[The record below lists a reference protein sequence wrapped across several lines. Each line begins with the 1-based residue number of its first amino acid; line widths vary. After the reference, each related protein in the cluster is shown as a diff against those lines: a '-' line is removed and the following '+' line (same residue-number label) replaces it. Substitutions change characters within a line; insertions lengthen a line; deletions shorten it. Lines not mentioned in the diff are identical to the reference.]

1 MGELLSALMPLADR
15 LESEMAQRI
24 GDVEIDA
31 PVAILIILKV
41 NSFLMTI
48 ILIKN
53 LYK

>member
-15 LESEMAQRI
+15 LESEMAQRF
-24 GDVEIDA
+24 GDVEIDT
-31 PVAILIILKV
+31 PVGDFDYFEGEQ
-41 NSFLMTI
+41 FLATI